1 MAALDSNATTRTSAS
16 RGREALGIRRSGR
29 PRRTRAPPLTRKAPP
44 QLPFPGCQC
53 SDETIIEKYSSSNED
68 SYKEYEKANQTQ
80 HGRKRRMAK

>member
-29 PRRTRAPPLTRKAPP
+29 PRRTRAPPPIGKALR

-53 SDETIIEKYSSSNED
+53 SDETIIEKDSSS
-68 SYKEYEKANQTQ
+68 K
-80 HGRKRRMAK
+80 